1 MTRKKNI
8 VVIPTLV
15 DFAKAISTNFW
26 NRIYFSRNVKGRLR
40 VSETTLTEEL
50 VYQFFMMAAQ
60 KILPVKI
67 FQTVNEKANGS
78 DLEILLEL
86 NGGVVKLP
94 CQAKIIYATNR
105 YGALYH
111 QVGNKY
117 QIDILIQHAKRIGGY
132 PIYMLY
138 NYDGYVTK
146 KLLKIAGGTEEY
158 WGCSIGG
165 ALEIK
170 NKFFN
175 RTKPPTFHEMH
186 PDPCWPFYHLFES
199 LLTNDN
205 QLAKILNGFDSTNL
219 KMYSIDDIMNDDSYN
234 DLTSPEALGFVDH
247 FERATVT
254 ISKDSFLKEKTEFNP
269 RFRILITNKNLNKLE
284 ITMLS

>member
-1 MTRKKNI
+1 MTRKKNTAT
-8 VVIPTLV
+8 TLV
-15 DFAKAISTNFW
+15 HFAKVISTNFW

-50 VYQFFMMAAQ
+50 VYQFFMMAAH
-60 KILPVKI
+60 KILPIKI

-94 CQAKIIYATNR
+94 CQAKIIYATTR

-138 NYDGYVTK
+138 NYDGYVPK

-158 WGCSIGG
+158 WGCSIGS
-165 ALEIK
+165 AFEIR

-199 LLTNDN
+199 LFTDDN

-219 KMYSIDDIMNDDSYN
+219 KMYSIDDIMNDDGYN

-247 FERATVT
+247 FESAAVT
-254 ISKDSFLKEKTEFNP
+254 ISKDSSLKEKAEFNP
-269 RFRILITNKNLNKLE
+269 RFRILITNENLNKLE